1 MGENTHLGTKLCEK
15 MLWESSQ
22 LGEAESAA
30 VVSWCARTSQ
40 TLVCWEGC
48 IAGLGKSC
56 PEAATGFHRYSFRL
70 NIAEEEMPNL
80 VLENKCKGGL
90 RRFAALLSQPSSN

>member
-40 TLVCWEGC
+40 TLVCWEG
-48 IAGLGKSC
+48 
-56 PEAATGFHRYSFRL
+56 
-70 NIAEEEMPNL
+70 
-80 VLENKCKGGL
+80 
-90 RRFAALLSQPSSN
+90 